1 MKSLKAPL
9 YLAAFVAICLLTG
22 CQFPGPRKFD
32 PTIPPAALT
41 ADQLDL
47 TGFTNRLDPSLLKLP
62 DQPFT
67 LGPGDKIEVD
77 VMGEPGTAALLTV
90 GPDGKIY
97 YGMLAGLDV
106 WGLTLQ
112 QTQQLLQ
119 KELGRYVRGTV
130 DVGIVLRDVESKKV
144 WMLGRVAAP
153 GVYSMTNSIT
163 LMEAIF
169 NAGGPLNLLGAT
181 GSGGTRDI
189 STIGVNEDL
198 VDYKHSFVLREGH
211 MLPVDLGRLV
221 KGDMSQNIY
230 LHSDDYVYLAPGY
243 SQEVHI
249 FGAVGSPR
257 TLPYRPGLTLVAAI
271 ADSGGTWN
279 RDAYLRQVAIV
290 RGSLHA
296 PEIALV
302 DLNKIQRG
310 EAPNIYLAPGDLVYV
325 PQTPY
330 KKLKQY
336 WDIITST
343 FVGAVAINAGNRA
356 VLEQQAQPTGVFIP
370 FGSGITIST
379 PPPVT
384 K

>member
-1 MKSLKAPL
+1 M
-9 YLAAFVAICLLTG
+9 
-22 CQFPGPRKFD
+22 
-32 PTIPPAALT
+32 
-41 ADQLDL
+41 
-47 TGFTNRLDPSLLKLP
+47 TGFTNRLDPELLKLP
-62 DQPFT
+62 NQPFT

-77 VMGEPGTAALLTV
+77 VINEPGTVALLTV

-97 YGMLAGLDV
+97 YGMLPGLDV
-106 WGLTLQ
+106 WGLTMVQ
-112 QTQQLLQ
+112 AQDLLQ
-119 KELGRYVRGTV
+119 KELGRYVRGKI
-130 DVGIVLRDVESKKV
+130 DVEIILREVESKKV

-153 GVYSMTNSIT
+153 GVYSMSNSIT

-181 GSGGTRDI
+181 GSGGTRDLN
-189 STIGVNEDL
+189 TIGVNEDL
-198 VDYKHSFVLREGH
+198 VDYKRSFVLRDRH
-211 MLPVDLGRLV
+211 MLPVDIGRLV

-230 LHSDDYVYLAPGY
+230 MHPDDYVYLAPGY

-249 FGAVGSPR
+249 FGAVGAPR
-257 TLPYRPGLTLVAAI
+257 TLPYRPGLTLLAAI

-279 RDAYLRQVAIV
+279 RDAYLRQVAII

-310 EAPNIYLAPGDLVYV
+310 EAPNVYLAPGDIVYV

-330 KKLKQY
+330 KKMQQY
-336 WDIITST
+336 WDIATST
-343 FVGAVAINAGNRA
+343 FVGAVAINEGANA
-356 VLEQQAQPTGVFIP
+356 VLSRPSQPTGVFIP
-370 FGSGITIST
+370 LGSGITIT
-379 PPPVT
+379 PPPAVV